1 MDELGAG
8 GETEI
13 FIAAPTV
20 GGWGGYC
27 RPHFTEG
34 RAHPREGHTAR
45 ECECS
50 GASGRGMV
58 LQDGEQNL
66 STPGETCLI
75 VLSLSFPAV
84 YNGASKSID
93 LKVFL

>member
-1 MDELGAG
+1 
-8 GETEI
+8 
-13 FIAAPTV
+13 
-20 GGWGGYC
+20 
-27 RPHFTEG
+27 
-34 RAHPREGHTAR
+34 
-45 ECECS
+45 
-50 GASGRGMV
+50 MV